1 MATHMSE
8 YVQNRL
14 QTRSRRSIE
23 RRTGKGEQLAKALGW
38 FSIGLGLAEVLAPRA
53 VSRVIGIQPH
63 SIMLPLYGL
72 REIAAGVGILTQ
84 PKPAE
89 WVLARVAGDACDL
102 ASLAAAVPS
111 SQTNHTRLALATAA
125 VAGVTVLDLLCAQQL
140 SEERTVAAHN
150 LPETARGVR
159 VQQSLTINR
168 SREDVY
174 QFWRNF
180 ANLPRFMRNL
190 ESVETLGDKRSKWT
204 AKGPVGMQVSWEAE
218 TIEDVENE
226 LLRWKS
232 VQGSQIAT
240 TGTIQFRQAPG
251 KRGTEV
257 RVLMTYDPPGG
268 QLGAAVANLFGASA
282 EMEIKQDLRRFKA
295 ILETGEVASTC
306 GQPRGK
312 CAM

>member
-23 RRTGKGEQLAKALGW
+23 RRPGRGEALAKALGW
-38 FSIGLGLAEVLAPRA
+38 FSIGLGVAEVLAPRA
-53 VSRVIGIQPH
+53 VARVIGIQPH
-63 SIMLPLYGL
+63 PLMLPVFGM

-89 WVLARVAGDACDL
+89 WVLGRVAGDVCDL
-102 ASLAAAVPS
+102 AALATAVPS
-111 SQTNHTRLALATAA
+111 SETNHARLALATVA

-140 SEERTVAAHN
+140 SESRSVAAHN
-150 LPETARGVR
+150 LPETSGVR

-180 ANLPRFMRNL
+180 ENLPRFMHNL
-190 ESVETLGDKRSKWT
+190 ESVEMFGERRSKWV

-218 TIEDVENE
+218 TLEDIENE
-226 LLRWKS
+226 LIRWQS
-232 VQGSQIAT
+232 VEGSQIAT
-240 TGTIQFRQAPG
+240 TGSIQFRPAPG
-251 KRGTEV
+251 NRGTEI

-268 QLGAAVANLFGASA
+268 QLGAAIANLFGASA
-282 EMEIKQDLRRFKA
+282 EMEIKQDLRRFKQ
-295 ILETGEVASTC
+295 IIETGELSTTS
-306 GQPRGK
+306 GQPRGR
-312 CAM
+312 CVM